1 MILEARDVCKAFGP
15 TIALD
20 RAYVQ
25 LRSGEVNA
33 LVGENGAGKSTILKA
48 IAGVHRMD
56 SGKITIDGKTV
67 EINNTSDAVSNGISI
82 VFQESTINPF
92 ITIAENIFIDRLHEY
107 GKPLRGIDWKKI
119 NKDAQDILDSME
131 SGIDVKADI
140 HSLNLGQW
148 KLIEVARALS
158 YNPKILL
165 LDESTAFL
173 NHNETICFISSVKKL
188 RESGLA
194 IGFVSHHMQE
204 IYDLADRITVMR
216 DGKFIVEMLRNEVTQ
231 ERLESAMV
239 GRNIGDK
246 LYPEKRSNPS
256 EKVVLRAEHLFV
268 ENQLADATFELREG
282 EILGIGG
289 LKQSG
294 GDAMIN
300 AIYGAVPISGGN
312 VTVDGETY
320 TSTKPVQSLDRKIAL
335 LPGERT
341 LEGLIVNFSIGENI
355 VLSAG
360 PRKGLL
366 RDKKKEKELIDRY
379 VEQVRIKTDNPNN
392 PASSLSG
399 GNMQKVV
406 IGKCLATNPKI
417 LLLNNPTRGI
427 DISARQ
433 EIYSLIRSLANEG
446 LSIIMLTEDLLELL
460 GMSDRIIITRHNKIS
475 KIFEE
480 NNGLTEEDVI
490 SYIV

>member
-188 RESGLA
+188 RE
-194 IGFVSHHMQE
+194 
-204 IYDLADRITVMR
+204 RIS
-216 DGKFIVEMLRNEVTQ
+216 
-231 ERLESAMV
+231 ER
-239 GRNIGDK
+239 I
-246 LYPEKRSNPS
+246 
-256 EKVVLRAEHLFV
+256 
-268 ENQLADATFELREG
+268 ENAH
-282 EILGIGG
+282 
-289 LKQSG
+289 
-294 GDAMIN
+294 
-300 AIYGAVPISGGN
+300 
-312 VTVDGETY
+312 
-320 TSTKPVQSLDRKIAL
+320 ST
-335 LPGERT
+335 
-341 LEGLIVNFSIGENI
+341 
-355 VLSAG
+355 
-360 PRKGLL
+360 
-366 RDKKKEKELIDRY
+366 
-379 VEQVRIKTDNPNN
+379 
-392 PASSLSG
+392 
-399 GNMQKVV
+399 
-406 IGKCLATNPKI
+406 
-417 LLLNNPTRGI
+417 TR
-427 DISARQ
+427 R
-433 EIYSLIRSLANEG
+433 
-446 LSIIMLTEDLLELL
+446 
-460 GMSDRIIITRHNKIS
+460 
-475 KIFEE
+475 
-480 NNGLTEEDVI
+480 
-490 SYIV
+490 

>member
-173 NHNETICFISSVKKL
+173 NHNETISFISSVKKL

-256 EKVVLRAEHLFV
+256 EKVVLRAEHLSV
-268 ENQLADATFELREG
+268 ESQLADATFELREG

-460 GMSDRIIITRHNKIS
+460 GMSDRIIITRHNQIS

>member
-1 MILEARDVCKAFGP
+1 MILEAKEVRKVFGP

-56 SGKITIDGKTV
+56 AGTITIDGKEV
-67 EINNTSDAVSNGISI
+67 EIRNMKEAAANGISI
-82 VFQESTINPF
+82 VFQESTINPY
-92 ITIAENIFIDRLHEY
+92 ISIAENIFIDRLHEY
-107 GKPLRGIDWKKI
+107 GKLLRGIDWKRI

-140 HSLNLGQW
+140 RSLNLGQW

-158 YNPKILL
+158 YHPHILL

-173 NHNETICFISSVKKL
+173 NHNETVSFIQSVKKL
-188 RESGLA
+188 RSDGMA

-231 ERLESAMV
+231 ERLEAAMV

-246 LYPEKRSNPS
+246 LYPQRRTTPAEKTIL
-256 EKVVLRAEHLFV
+256 KVDQLKVD
-268 ENQLADATFELREG
+268 NQLEEASFELKEG

-294 GDAMIN
+294 GDAIIN
-300 AIYGAVPISGGN
+300 AIYGAVPISGGSI
-312 VTVDGETY
+312 TVDGETY
-320 TSTKPVQSLDRKIAL
+320 TSTKPVESLRRKISL

-341 LEGLIVNFSIGENI
+341 LEGLIVNFSIGDNI
-355 VLSAG
+355 VMSAG
-360 PRKGLL
+360 PKKGLL
-366 RDKKKEKELIDRY
+366 RDKKKEKELIERY
-379 VEQVRIKTDNPNN
+379 VDQVKIKTDNPNN

-433 EIYSLIRSLANEG
+433 EIYSLIRKLAEEG

-460 GMSDRIIITRHNKIS
+460 GMSDRIMITRHNKIS
-475 KIFEE
+475 KLFNE

>member
-1 MILEARDVCKAFGP
+1 MILEARNVKKRFGP

-48 IAGVHRMD
+48 IAGVHHMD
-56 SGKITIDGKTV
+56 EGAITIDGK
-67 EINNTSDAVSNGISI
+67 EIEIHSMKDAVANGISI
-82 VFQESTINPF
+82 VFQESTINPY
-92 ITIAENIFIDRLHEY
+92 ITIAENIFIDRLSDY
-107 GKPLRGIDWKKI
+107 RKLLLGIDWKRL
-119 NKDAQDILDSME
+119 NSDAQKILDSME
-131 SGIDVKADI
+131 SGIDVKTDI
-140 HSLNLGQW
+140 RDLNLGQW

-158 YNPKILL
+158 NDPQILL

-173 NHNETICFISSVKKL
+173 NHNETISFISSVKKL
-188 RESGLA
+188 RERGMA

-204 IYDLADRITVMR
+204 VYDLADRITVMR
-216 DGKFIVEMLRNEVTQ
+216 DGKFVIEMLRNEVTQ

-239 GRNIGDK
+239 GRSIGEK
-246 LYPEKRSNPS
+246 LYPPKRETPA
-256 EKVVLRAEHLFV
+256 EEVVLKV
-268 ENQLADATFELREG
+268 ENLSVEGQLEHADFELRRG

-294 GDAMIN
+294 GDAIIN
-300 AIYGAVPISGGN
+300 AIYGAVPISEGS
-312 VTVDGETY
+312 VTMGKETY
-320 TSTKPVQSLDRKIAL
+320 SSTRPTESLDRKIAL

-341 LEGLIVNFSIGENI
+341 LEGLIVNFSIGDNI
-355 VLSAG
+355 VMSAG
-360 PRKGLL
+360 PRKGVL
-366 RDKKKEKELIDRY
+366 RDKKKEKEMIAQY
-379 VEQVRIKTDNPNN
+379 VDQVRIKTDNPNN

-406 IGKCLATNPKI
+406 IGKCLATNPEV

-433 EIYSLIRSLANEG
+433 EIYTLIRGLADQG

-460 GMSDRIIITRHNKIS
+460 GMSDRILITRHNKIS
-475 KIFEE
+475 KQFEK
-480 NNGLTEEDVI
+480 NDGLTEEDVI

>member
-173 NHNETICFISSVKKL
+173 NHNETISFISSVKKL

-256 EKVVLRAEHLFV
+256 EKVVLRAEHLSV
-268 ENQLADATFELREG
+268 ESQLADATFELREG

-433 EIYSLIRSLANEG
+433 EIYSLIRALANEG

>member
-1 MILEARDVCKAFGP
+1 MILEAKDVRKVFGP

-25 LRSGEVNA
+25 LRSGEVTA

-48 IAGVHRMD
+48 IAGVHNMD
-56 SGKITIDGKTV
+56 AGTITIDGKKV
-67 EINNTSDAVSNGISI
+67 EIHNMKEAAANGISI
-82 VFQESTINPF
+82 VFQESTINPY
-92 ITIAENIFIDRLHEY
+92 ISIAENIFIDRLSEY
-107 GKPLRGIDWKKI
+107 GKLLRGIDWKRI
-119 NKDAQDILDSME
+119 NKDAQAILDSMG
-131 SGIDVKADI
+131 SGIDVKTDI
-140 HSLNLGQW
+140 RSLNLGQW
-148 KLIEVARALS
+148 KLVEVARALS
-158 YNPKILL
+158 YNPKVIL

-173 NHNETICFISSVKKL
+173 NHNETVSFISSVKKL
-188 RESGLA
+188 REQGLA

-204 IYDLADRITVMR
+204 VYDLADRITVMR

-239 GRNIGDK
+239 GRNIGEK
-246 LYPEKRSNPS
+246 LYPPRRKIPATKSVLKAENLQVEGQLKR
-256 EKVVLRAEHLFV
+256 
-268 ENQLADATFELREG
+268 ATFELKEG

-289 LKQSG
+289 LKESG
-294 GDAMIN
+294 GDAIIN
-300 AIYGAVPISGGN
+300 AIYGAVPISGGS
-312 VTVDGETY
+312 VTVNGETY
-320 TSTKPVQSLDRKIAL
+320 SSTVPVESLKRRISL

-341 LEGLIVNFSIGENI
+341 LEGLIVNFSIGDNI
-355 VLSAG
+355 VMSAG
-360 PRKGLL
+360 PKKGVL
-366 RDKKKEKELIDRY
+366 RDKKKEKELVDRY
-379 VEQVRIKTDNPNN
+379 VEKVKIKTNNSNN

-406 IGKCLATNPKI
+406 IGKCLATDPKV

-433 EIYSLIRSLANEG
+433 EIYNLIRKLANEG
-446 LSIIMLTEDLLELL
+446 MSIIMLTEDLLELL
-460 GMSDRIIITRHNKIS
+460 GMSDRIIITRNFEIS

-480 NNGLTEEDVI
+480 NNDLTEEDVI

>member
-173 NHNETICFISSVKKL
+173 NHNETISFISSVKKL

-256 EKVVLRAEHLFV
+256 EKVVLRAEHLSV
-268 ENQLADATFELREG
+268 ESQLADATFELREG

-433 EIYSLIRSLANEG
+433 EIYSLIRALANEG

-460 GMSDRIIITRHNKIS
+460 GMSDRIIITRHNQIS

>member
-268 ENQLADATFELREG
+268 ESQLADATFELREG

-460 GMSDRIIITRHNKIS
+460 GMSDRIIITRHNQIS

>member
-1 MILEARDVCKAFGP
+1 
-15 TIALD
+15 
-20 RAYVQ
+20 
-25 LRSGEVNA
+25 
-33 LVGENGAGKSTILKA
+33 
-48 IAGVHRMD
+48 MD
-56 SGKITIDGKTV
+56 SGTITIDGKMV
-67 EINNTSDAVSNGISI
+67 SISNTKDALENGISI

-107 GKPLRGIDWKKI
+107 TRKMTGIDWKRL
-119 NKDAQDILDSME
+119 NDDAQKILDSME
-131 SGIDVKADI
+131 SGINVKSDI
-140 HSLNLGQW
+140 HTLNLGQW

-173 NHNETICFISSVKKL
+173 NHNETVSFINAVKKL

-194 IGFVSHHMQE
+194 IGFVSHHMNE
-204 IYDLADRITVMR
+204 IYSLADRVTVMR
-216 DGKFIVEMLRNEVTQ
+216 DGKFIIEMVREELNQ
-231 ERLESAMV
+231 ERLEAAMV

-246 LYPEKRSNPS
+246 LYPQKRQSP
-256 EKVVLRAEHLFV
+256 AENVILKV
-268 ENQLADATFELREG
+268 ENLSVEGHLETASFQLYEG

-294 GDAMIN
+294 GDAIID
-300 AIYGAVPISGGN
+300 AIYGAVPISGGSI
-312 VTVDGETY
+312 TMGEDVY
-320 TSTKPVQSLDRKIAL
+320 TETKPVESLERKISL

-341 LEGLIVNFSIGENI
+341 LEGLIVNFSIADNI
-355 VLSAG
+355 VMSAR

-366 RDKKKEKELIDRY
+366 RDKKKEKEL
-379 VEQVRIKTDNPNN
+379 VEQYVDRVHIKTDNPDN

-406 IGKCLATNPKI
+406 IGKCLATSPKV

-433 EIYSLIRSLANEG
+433 EIYSLIRKLANEG

-460 GMSDRIIITRHNKIS
+460 GMSDRILITRHNKIS
-475 KIFEE
+475 KIFDE

>member
-1 MILEARDVCKAFGP
+1 MILEARNICKTFGA
-15 TIALD
+15 TVALNN
-20 RAYVQ
+20 AYVQ

-48 IAGVHRMD
+48 IAGVHSID
-56 SGKITIDGKTV
+56 SGNITIDDK
-67 EINNTSDAVSNGISI
+67 EIEVANMKEAYANGISI
-82 VFQESTINPF
+82 VFQESTIDPF

-107 GKPLRGIDWKKI
+107 GNPFRGINWKKI
-119 NKDAQDILDSME
+119 NRDAQEILDSME
-131 SGIDVKADI
+131 SDIDVKKDI
-140 HSLNLGQW
+140 RSLNLGQW
-148 KLIEVARALS
+148 KLIEVARALA

-173 NHNETICFISSVKKL
+173 NHNEAVSFVESVKKL
-188 RESGLA
+188 REKGMA

-204 IYDLADRITVMR
+204 VYDLADRITIMR
-216 DGKFIVEMLRNEVTQ
+216 DGNFIMEMEREEVNQ
-231 ERLESAMV
+231 ERLEAAMV

-246 LYPEKRSNPS
+246 LYPERRKIPAK
-256 EKVVLRAEHLFV
+256 EVVLKVENLEV
-268 ENQLADATFELREG
+268 ENQLNNASFELYKG

-289 LKQSG
+289 LKESG
-294 GDAMIN
+294 GDAIIN
-300 AIYGAVPISGGN
+300 AIFGAVPIKKGK
-312 VTVDGETY
+312 VIVEGEAYSQTA
-320 TSTKPVQSLDRKIAL
+320 PAVSLKRKISL

-341 LEGLIVNFSIGENI
+341 LEGLIVNFSIGDNI
-355 VLSAG
+355 IMSAG
-360 PRKGLL
+360 PKKGVL
-366 RDKKKEKELIDRY
+366 RDKKKENELIEKY
-379 VEQVRIKTDNPNN
+379 VEQVKIKTDNPNN

-406 IGKCLATNPKI
+406 IGKCLATEPKI

-433 EIYSLIRSLANEG
+433 EIYSLIRGLADDG
-446 LSIIMLTEDLLELL
+446 MAIIMLTEDLLELL
-460 GMSDRIIITRHNKIS
+460 GMSDRIIITRHNAIS

-480 NNGLTEEDVI
+480 NNSLTEEDVI

>member
-56 SGKITIDGKTV
+56 SGTITIDGKTV

-173 NHNETICFISSVKKL
+173 NHNETISFISSVKKL

-256 EKVVLRAEHLFV
+256 EKVVLRAEHLSV
-268 ENQLADATFELREG
+268 ESQLADATFELREG

-406 IGKCLATNPKI
+406 IGKCLSTNPKI

-433 EIYSLIRSLANEG
+433 EIYSLIRALANEG

-460 GMSDRIIITRHNKIS
+460 GMSDRIIITRHNQIS

>member
-56 SGKITIDGKTV
+56 SGTITIDGKTV

-173 NHNETICFISSVKKL
+173 NHNETISFISSVKKL

-256 EKVVLRAEHLFV
+256 EKVVLRAEHLSV
-268 ENQLADATFELREG
+268 ESQLADATFELREG

-433 EIYSLIRSLANEG
+433 EIYSLIRALANEG

-460 GMSDRIIITRHNKIS
+460 GMSDRIIITRHNQIS

>member
-1 MILEARDVCKAFGP
+1 MILEAREVRKAFGP

-25 LRSGEVNA
+25 LRSGEVTA

-48 IAGVHRMD
+48 IAGVHNMD
-56 SGKITIDGKTV
+56 AGTITIDGKKV
-67 EINNTSDAVSNGISI
+67 EIHNMKEAAANGISI
-82 VFQESTINPF
+82 VFQESTINPY
-92 ITIAENIFIDRLHEY
+92 ISIAENIFIDRLSEY
-107 GKPLRGIDWKKI
+107 GKLLRGIDWKRI
-119 NKDAQDILDSME
+119 NKDAQAILDSMG
-131 SGIDVKADI
+131 SGIDVKTDI
-140 HSLNLGQW
+140 RSLNLGQW
-148 KLIEVARALS
+148 KLVEVARALS
-158 YNPKILL
+158 YNPKVIL

-173 NHNETICFISSVKKL
+173 NHNETVSFISSVKKL
-188 RESGLA
+188 REQGLA

-204 IYDLADRITVMR
+204 VYDLADRITVMR

-239 GRNIGDK
+239 GRNIGEK
-246 LYPEKRSNPS
+246 LYPPRRKIPATKSVLKAENLQVEGQLKR
-256 EKVVLRAEHLFV
+256 
-268 ENQLADATFELREG
+268 ATFELKEG

-289 LKQSG
+289 LKESG
-294 GDAMIN
+294 GDAIIN
-300 AIYGAVPISGGN
+300 AIYGAVPISGGS
-312 VTVDGETY
+312 VTVNGETY
-320 TSTKPVQSLDRKIAL
+320 SSTVPVESLKRRISL

-341 LEGLIVNFSIGENI
+341 LEGLIVNFSIGDNI
-355 VLSAG
+355 VMSAG
-360 PRKGLL
+360 PKKGVL
-366 RDKKKEKELIDRY
+366 RDKKKEKELVDRY
-379 VEQVRIKTDNPNN
+379 VEKVKIKTNNSNN

-406 IGKCLATNPKI
+406 IGKCLATDPKV

-433 EIYSLIRSLANEG
+433 EIYNLIRKLANEG
-446 LSIIMLTEDLLELL
+446 MSIIMLTEDLLELL
-460 GMSDRIIITRHNKIS
+460 GMSDRIIITRNFEIS

-480 NNGLTEEDVI
+480 NNDLTEEDVI

>member
-1 MILEARDVCKAFGP
+1 MILEARDVRKAFGP

-48 IAGVHRMD
+48 IAGVHNMD
-56 SGKITIDGKTV
+56 AGTITIDGKKI
-67 EINNTSDAVSNGISI
+67 EIHNMKEAEANGISI
-82 VFQESTINPF
+82 VFQESTINPY
-92 ITIAENIFIDRLHEY
+92 ISIAENIFIDRLHEY
-107 GKPLRGIDWKKI
+107 GKTLRGINWKKI
-119 NKDAQDILDSME
+119 NRDAQEILDSME

-140 HSLNLGQW
+140 RSLNLGQW
-148 KLIEVARALS
+148 KLVEVARALS
-158 YNPKILL
+158 YNPQILL

-173 NHNETICFISSVKKL
+173 NHNETVSFISSVKKL
-188 RESGLA
+188 REKGLA

-204 IYDLADRITVMR
+204 VYDLADRITVMR
-216 DGKFIVEMLRNEVTQ
+216 DGKFIVEMLRDEVTQ

-239 GRNIGDK
+239 GRSIGEK
-246 LYPEKRSNPS
+246 LYPARRKVPA
-256 EKVVLRAEHLFV
+256 EKVVLRAENLQV
-268 ENQLADATFELREG
+268 EHQLENATFELRAG

-294 GDAMIN
+294 GDAIIN
-300 AIYGAVPISGGN
+300 AIYGAVPISGGT
-312 VTVDGETY
+312 VTVEGETY
-320 TSTKPVQSLDRKIAL
+320 TATVPVESLRRKISL

-341 LEGLIVNFSIGENI
+341 LEGLIVNFSIGDNI
-355 VLSAG
+355 VMSAG
-360 PRKGLL
+360 PKKGVL
-366 RDKKKEKELIDRY
+366 RDKKKEKELIEQY
-379 VEQVRIKTDNPNN
+379 VEQVKIKTDNPNN

-406 IGKCLATNPKI
+406 IGKCLATGPKI

-433 EIYSLIRSLANEG
+433 EIYNLMRKLANEG
-446 LSIIMLTEDLLELL
+446 LAIIMLTEDLLELL
-460 GMSDRIIITRHNKIS
+460 GMSDRILITRHNQIS
-475 KIFEE
+475 KVFEE
-480 NNGLTEEDVI
+480 NNDLTEEDVI

>member
-1 MILEARDVCKAFGP
+1 MILEARDVRKAFGP

-20 RAYVQ
+20 GAYVQ
-25 LRSGEVNA
+25 LRSGEVTA

-48 IAGVHRMD
+48 IAGVHNMD
-56 SGKITIDGKTV
+56 AGTITIDGKKV
-67 EINNTSDAVSNGISI
+67 EINNMKEAAANGISI
-82 VFQESTINPF
+82 VFQESTINPY

-107 GKPLRGIDWKKI
+107 RKLLTGIDWKRI
-119 NKDAQDILDSME
+119 NKDAQEILDSME

-140 HSLNLGQW
+140 RSLNLGQW
-148 KLIEVARALS
+148 KLVEVARALS
-158 YNPKILL
+158 YNPKVLL

-173 NHNETICFISSVKKL
+173 NHNETVSFITSVKKL
-188 RESGLA
+188 REKGLA

-204 IYDLADRITVMR
+204 VYDLANRITVMR
-216 DGKFIVEMLRNEVTQ
+216 DGKFIVEMLRHEVTQ

-239 GRNIGDK
+239 GRNIGEK
-246 LYPEKRSNPS
+246 LYPPRRETPAT
-256 EKVVLRAEHLFV
+256 KVVLKADNLQV
-268 ENQLADATFELREG
+268 EGQLLGATFELKEG

-289 LKQSG
+289 LKESG
-294 GDAMIN
+294 GDAIID
-300 AIYGAVPISGGN
+300 AIYGAVPMSGGS
-312 VTVDGETY
+312 VTVNGETY
-320 TSTKPVQSLDRKIAL
+320 TSTAPVESLKRKISL

-341 LEGLIVNFSIGENI
+341 LEGLITNFSIADNI
-355 VLSAG
+355 VMSAG
-360 PRKGLL
+360 PKKGVL
-366 RDKKKEKELIDRY
+366 RDKKKEKELVDHY
-379 VEQVRIKTDNPNN
+379 VEKVTIKTKNPNN
-392 PASSLSG
+392 PANSLSG

-406 IGKCLATNPKI
+406 IGKCLATDPKI

-433 EIYSLIRSLANEG
+433 EIYNLIRNLANEG

-460 GMSDRIIITRHNKIS
+460 GMSDRIIITRNFEIS